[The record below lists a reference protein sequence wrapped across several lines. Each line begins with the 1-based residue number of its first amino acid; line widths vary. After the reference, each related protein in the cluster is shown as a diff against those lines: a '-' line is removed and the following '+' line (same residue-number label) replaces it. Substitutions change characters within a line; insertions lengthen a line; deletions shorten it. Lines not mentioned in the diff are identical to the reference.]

1 MSELDGYIDRIRR
14 LEDQVAALSRHAGI
28 PWDTGQGSGIPQHA
42 IDLARA
48 GNKIEAIKY
57 YVQVS
62 GVGLREAKDAIDKL
76 PY

>member
-1 MSELDGYIDRIRR
+1 MSELDAYIDRIRR

-28 PWDTGQGSGIPQHA
+28 PWDTGVGTGIPQQA

-57 YVQVS
+57 YS
-62 GVGLREAKDAIDKL
+62 RHAGVGLREAKDAIDKL

>member
-1 MSELDGYIDRIRR
+1 MGELDGYIDRIRR
-14 LEDQVAALSRHAGI
+14 LEDQVALLSRHAGI
-28 PWDTGQGSGIPQHA
+28 SWDEGTGTGLPQQA

-57 YVQVS
+57 YVQHS

>member
-1 MSELDGYIDRIRR
+1 MSELDGYIERIRR

-28 PWDTGQGSGIPQHA
+28 PWDDGSSTGIPQQS
-42 IDLARA
+42 IELARA
-48 GNKIEAIKY
+48 GKKIEAIKY

-62 GVGLREAKDAIDKL
+62 NVSLREAKDAIDKL

>member
-1 MSELDGYIDRIRR
+1 MSEIDGYIERIRR
-14 LEDQVAALSRHAGI
+14 LEDQVALLSRHAGL
-28 PWDTGQGSGIPQHA
+28 PWDDGSSTGIPQKS
-42 IDLARA
+42 IELARA

>member
-1 MSELDGYIDRIRR
+1 MSEIDAYIDRIRR
-14 LEDQVAALSRHAGI
+14 LEDQVALLSRHAGI
-28 PWDTGQGSGIPQHA
+28 PWDDGRSSGIPPQA
-42 IDLARA
+42 IELARA

-57 YVQVS
+57 YAQHS

>member
-14 LEDQVAALSRHAGI
+14 LEDQVALLSRHAGI
-28 PWDTGQGSGIPQHA
+28 AWDDGTRTGIPPEA
-42 IDLARA
+42 VELARA
-48 GNKIEAIKY
+48 GKKIEAIKY
-57 YVQVS
+57 YVQHS